1 MKSLYGLAEA
11 PRLWYLHLF
20 DALVNKLGFTQSKI
34 DPCLLMK
41 RGMMIVVFVDDCAIS
56 YQHEKE
62 YTKFIADLRSNGF
75 ELTEEGEFSKFLG
88 INFKRKDNTIH
99 MTQTG
104 LIERIA
110 AATGLTNANPN
121 HTPTNQDA
129 LGKDLEGPA
138 MTDEWS
144 YRSIVGMLLYLSTN
158 TRPDIAFAVSQVA
171 RFSNNPKQS
180 HATAIKTIV
189 RYLIGTKDKGT
200 LVTPTGKLD
209 IQLYVDAD
217 FAGLFKKE
225 HESDPDSARSR
236 TGYILLLGGFPLIW
250 KSQLQSKI
258 ALSTLEAE
266 YSALSSAS
274 RALIPIC
281 ELLFEIARTVTLPKS
296 LVTTI

>member
-1 MKSLYGLAEA
+1 MVI
-11 PRLWYLHLF
+11 LF
-20 DALVNKLGFTQSKI
+20 DCWYALV
-34 DPCLLMK
+34 
-41 RGMMIVVFVDDCAIS
+41 FV
-56 YQHEKE
+56 YQHPSR
-62 YTKFIADLRSNGF
+62 YCIRC
-75 ELTEEGEFSKFLG
+75 
-88 INFKRKDNTIH
+88 
-99 MTQTG
+99 
-104 LIERIA
+104 
-110 AATGLTNANPN
+110 
-121 HTPTNQDA
+121 
-129 LGKDLEGPA
+129 
-138 MTDEWS
+138 
-144 YRSIVGMLLYLSTN
+144 
-158 TRPDIAFAVSQVA
+158 SQVA
-171 RFSNNPKQS
+171 HFSNNPKQS

-266 YSALSSAS
+266 YSALSSAT